1 MNLCFSNL
9 LSAVVVKSI
18 SIVHNA
24 YAGDRL
30 RLNSLWDYFFYRQ
43 ASNSNQSLFLLIS
56 FTGLSIDNFQ
66 FTFIFAWHWLV
77 SQIFFYGS
85 TFLLLPFT
93 TFVHRWQHDPLIC
106 RYQMYLTCEFV
117 PNQNRSSWKKNCRRR
132 RWRSEN
138 FPILWFWLEAKPLIK
153 FSIPKIVCHSNAGV
167 AGALK
172 WSISKNKRRK
182 CDWYMNVL
190 L

>member
-1 MNLCFSNL
+1 M
-9 LSAVVVKSI
+9 
-18 SIVHNA
+18 
-24 YAGDRL
+24 Y
-30 RLNSLWDYFFYRQ
+30 LNHSSFFYWFEYWQ
-43 ASNSNQSLFLLIS
+43 FWYIQNQFRYFRFCLALIGKS
-56 FTGLSIDNFQ
+56 D
-66 FTFIFAWHWLV
+66 
-77 SQIFFYGS
+77 FFYGS
-85 TFLLLPFT
+85 TFLLLRFT

-182 CDWYMNVL
+182 CDWYTKPRKNRPPQQFIYTL
-190 L
+190 LLSFSWYIDFFSNLRLFGWESAFL